1 MMDMDNDI
9 RELTCEQ
16 AEDELSGYLDG
27 VLDPPLRRAVEA
39 HLATCDRCQAIL
51 ADFQRDDKMLRS
63 LPFIEPP
70 PGMRDRF
77 FDSPRMIELNRARS
91 RQRSFVTPLSA
102 ALVAAAML
110 VVALGGA
117 LLFRQGVFGSQQA
130 NIPGGTTAIG
140 NIGSGVAPLTA
151 GPRLVYARDGAL
163 WSVPESGSPTAQQLT
178 SAGMQVAG
186 WNLSPNGRMVIYIDA
201 RSGDLHV
208 VRADRLNDTVVGT
221 VTGGKAPLAG
231 FWDTP
236 AGMAIAGGLVWSPDN
251 TRVAYLAQSGTGVA
265 LHEMNATGAADV
277 VARAAD
283 GSVIGQPLWSADSLY
298 IAYPLT
304 KGGAQSIWVYGVPTS
319 QSLAVAS
326 QSDASDAAAVANRIT
341 WLPGNAP
348 AITWATSD
356 KGAITGIFRSG
367 VNKSDSA
374 VRLTPAG
381 ATYMTAD
388 VSTSG
393 GWLLAN
399 GSELSMIAAGQ
410 KAPQTIAT
418 LAHPVTMLRWSPSGE
433 TAAIVTGNTLLAL
446 MPGHPPV
453 SVASGV
459 AAGGLVAWS
468 PDSAAVAWQ
477 SGDAVM
483 GAQIHQGRATGVH
496 SIALQTSALALSW
509 ATDGRTLAVRSVA
522 GLLLMSAD
530 GAHVRA
536 SDSHLASGGLFAWSL
551 AG

>member
-1 MMDMDNDI
+1 MDMDNDI

-51 ADFQRDDKMLRS
+51 ADFRRDDGMLRA

-130 NIPGGTTAIG
+130 NIPGGITAIG

-151 GPRLVYARDGAL
+151 GPRLIYARGGAL
-163 WSVPESGSPTAQQLT
+163 WSVPESGSPLAQQLS

-186 WNLSPNGRMVIYIDA
+186 WSVSPNGRVVFYIDA
-201 RSGDLHV
+201 RSGDLHT
-208 VRADRLNDTVVGT
+208 VRSDRLNDTVVGT
-221 VTGGKAPLAG
+221 VTGGKAPLSG
-231 FWDTP
+231 FWRTP
-236 AGMAIAGGLVWSPDN
+236 AGMAIAGGLAWSPDN

-298 IAYPLT
+298 IAYTLT
-304 KGGAQSIWVYGVPTS
+304 KGGAQSIWVYSVPTS
-319 QSLAVAS
+319 QSLVVASHSDASNGAAVAS
-326 QSDASDAAAVANRIT
+326 QLT

-348 AITWATSD
+348 AITWATTD
-356 KGAITGIFRSG
+356 KGAVTGIFRSD
-367 VNKSDSA
+367 VSKSDSA
-374 VRLTPAG
+374 VHLTPAG
-381 ATYMTAD
+381 ATYTTAD
-388 VSTSG
+388 VSMSG

-399 GSELSMIAAGQ
+399 GSELSMIAPGQ

-418 LAHPVTMLRWSPSGE
+418 LARPVALLRWSPSGE
-433 TAAIVTGNTLLAL
+433 TAAIISGDTLLTL
-446 MPGHPPV
+446 TPGHPLV
-453 SVASGV
+453 SVASRV
-459 AAGGLVAWS
+459 AAGGPVAWS
-468 PDSAAVAWQ
+468 PDSAAIAWQ
-477 SGDAVM
+477 SGDAVLS
-483 GAQIHQGRATGVH
+483 AQIHQGRATGVH
-496 SIALQTSALALSW
+496 SIALQTAALALSW
-509 ATDGRTLAVRSVA
+509 AADGQTLAVRSVA

-536 SDSHLASGGLFAWSL
+536 SDSHLANSGLFAWSL